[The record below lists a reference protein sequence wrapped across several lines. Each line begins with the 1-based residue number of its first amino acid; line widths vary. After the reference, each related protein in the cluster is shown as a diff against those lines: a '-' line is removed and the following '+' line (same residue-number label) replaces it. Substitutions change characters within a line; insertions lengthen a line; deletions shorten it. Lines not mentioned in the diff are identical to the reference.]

1 MRKYI
6 VSILSVCALL
16 SCEAPVEGLN
26 DNPNAFTDA
35 PISLLINHALL
46 NVASISEAEPARFG
60 AIFTDQLTGV
70 DRQYGTLNLYSVT
83 GADFDE
89 VWDDL
94 YGRGISQTQ
103 IAKQKAQDGGNTLVV
118 GQTLILEG
126 YYFAEA
132 ALVFN
137 DVPYAEVNSLDF
149 ADPVYEEQETVLRA
163 AIGLIEDGIAKV
175 GSASAANNVF
185 ETASSWAQV
194 GNALKARYL
203 LALGEYQNA
212 HDAAVAANFSSSEND
227 WSIIH
232 TTANYGENL
241 FWQFEIEQRQDYLKV
256 ENSYMSRLLK
266 NGEDVYRGNSK
277 TDETARYNF
286 YVAPNG
292 LSMNTTDG
300 FAAQTRNFPVVS
312 FEEVQMIIA
321 EAAARLNL
329 ASNSLA
335 AINKVRTSNAVK
347 FSSQY
352 DAYEVSDFEVGGM
365 VNHGESTPF
374 NAMIKEALLEKYCSV
389 IGVPTFQDVLRTE
402 NLINVPIKNS
412 NTTVIPQ
419 RFIYSSA
426 EQASNSN
433 FPGLIGLYVK
443 TDIYN

>member
-1 MRKYI
+1 
-6 VSILSVCALL
+6 
-16 SCEAPVEGLN
+16 
-26 DNPNAFTDA
+26 
-35 PISLLINHALL
+35 
-46 NVASISEAEPARFG
+46 
-60 AIFTDQLTGV
+60 
-70 DRQYGTLNLYSVT
+70 
-83 GADFDE
+83 
-89 VWDDL
+89 
-94 YGRGISQTQ
+94 
-103 IAKQKAQDGGNTLVV
+103 
-118 GQTLILEG
+118 
-126 YYFAEA
+126 
-132 ALVFN
+132 
-137 DVPYAEVNSLDF
+137 
-149 ADPVYEEQETVLRA
+149 
-163 AIGLIEDGIAKV
+163 
-175 GSASAANNVF
+175 
-185 ETASSWAQV
+185 
-194 GNALKARYL
+194 
-203 LALGEYQNA
+203 
-212 HDAAVAANFSSSEND
+212 
-227 WSIIH
+227 
-232 TTANYGENL
+232 
-241 FWQFEIEQRQDYLKV
+241 
-256 ENSYMSRLLK
+256 MSRLLK

-335 AINKVRTSNAVK
+335 AINKVRASNAVK

>member
-1 MRKYI
+1 MKKYI
-6 VSILSVCALL
+6 ASILSVFALI

-26 DNPNAFTDA
+26 NNPNQFTDA
-35 PISLLINHALL
+35 PISLLLNHALL
-46 NVASISEAEPARFG
+46 NVASIAEAEPARFG
-60 AIFTDQLTGV
+60 AIFSDQLTGV

-83 GADFDE
+83 GADYDE

-103 IAKQKAQDGGNTLVV
+103 IAKQKAQDGGNTLVE
-118 GQTLILEG
+118 GQALILEG

-132 ALVFN
+132 AMVFN

-149 ADPVYEEQETVLRA
+149 ADPAYEEQETVIRA
-163 AIGLIEDGIAKV
+163 AIGLIEQGIAKA

-203 LALGEYQNA
+203 LSLGEYQNA
-212 HDAAVAANFSSSEND
+212 HDAAVAANFSSNDND
-227 WSIIH
+227 WSIKH

-241 FWQFEIEQRQDYLKV
+241 FWQFEVEQRQDYLKV

-266 NGEDVYRGNSK
+266 DGEDVYRGNAK

-300 FAAQTRNFPVVS
+300 FASQTRNYPVVS

-329 ASNSLA
+329 ATNSLE
-335 AINKVRTSNAVK
+335 AINKVRASNAVK

-352 DAYEVSDFEVGGM
+352 DAYTVSDFEVGGM

-389 IGVPTFQDVLRTE
+389 IGVPSFLDVNRTN
-402 NLINVPIKNS
+402 NLINVPIKNA
-412 NTTVIPQ
+412 NVTTIPQ

-433 FPGLIGLYVK
+433 FPGLVDQYVK
-443 TDIYN
+443 TDINN

>member
-1 MRKYI
+1 MKKYI
-6 VSILSVCALL
+6 ASILSVFALI

-35 PISLLINHALL
+35 PISLLLNHALL
-46 NVASISEAEPARFG
+46 NVASVAEAEPARYG
-60 AIFTDQLTGV
+60 AIFSDQLTGV

-103 IAKQKAQDGGNTLVV
+103 IAKQKAIDGGNALVE
-118 GQTLILEG
+118 GQALILEG

-137 DVPYAEVNSLDF
+137 DVPYGEVNSLDF
-149 ADPVYEEQETVLRA
+149 SDPVYEEQESVIRA
-163 AIGLIEDGIAKV
+163 AIGLIDQGISKA

-185 ETASSWAQV
+185 ETTSSWAQV

-203 LALGEYQNA
+203 LSLGEYQNA
-212 HDAAVAANFSSSEND
+212 HDAAVAANFSSNDND
-227 WSIIH
+227 WSIKH

-241 FWQFEIEQRQDYLKV
+241 FWQFEVEQRQDYLKV

-266 NGEDVYRGNSK
+266 SDETIYRGNSK

-300 FAAQTRNFPVVS
+300 FASQTRNYPVVS

-329 ASNSLA
+329 ATNSLE
-335 AINKVRTSNAVK
+335 AINKVRASNAVK

-389 IGVPTFQDVLRTE
+389 IGVPSFLDVNRTN
-402 NLINVPIKNS
+402 NLINVPIKNA
-412 NTTVIPQ
+412 NVTTIPQ

-433 FPGLIGLYVK
+433 FPGLVDQYVK
-443 TDIYN
+443 TDINN

>member
-1 MRKYI
+1 MKKYI
-6 VSILSVCALL
+6 ASILSVFALI

-26 DNPNAFTDA
+26 NNPNQFTDA
-35 PISLLINHALL
+35 PISLLLNHALL
-46 NVASISEAEPARFG
+46 NVASIAEAEPARFG
-60 AIFTDQLTGV
+60 AIFSDQLTGV

-83 GADFDE
+83 GADYDE

-103 IAKQKAQDGGNTLVV
+103 IAKQKAQDGGNTLVE
-118 GQTLILEG
+118 GQALILEG

-132 ALVFN
+132 AMVFN

-149 ADPVYEEQETVLRA
+149 ADPAYEEQETVIRA
-163 AIGLIEDGIAKV
+163 AIGLIEQGIAKAS
-175 GSASAANNVF
+175 SASAANNVF

-203 LALGEYQNA
+203 LSLGEYQNA
-212 HDAAVAANFSSSEND
+212 HDAAVAANFNSNKND
-227 WSIIH
+227 WSIKH

-241 FWQFEIEQRQDYLKV
+241 FWQFEVEQRQDYLKV

-266 NGEDVYRGNSK
+266 DGEDVYRGNAK

-300 FAAQTRNFPVVS
+300 FASQTRNYPVVS

-329 ASNSLA
+329 ATNSLE
-335 AINKVRTSNAVK
+335 AINKVRASNAVK

-352 DAYEVSDFEVGGM
+352 DAYTVSDFEVGGM

-389 IGVPTFQDVLRTE
+389 IGVPSFLDVNRTN
-402 NLINVPIKNS
+402 NLINVPIKNA
-412 NTTVIPQ
+412 NVTTIPQ

-433 FPGLIGLYVK
+433 FPGLVDQYVK
-443 TDIYN
+443 TDINN

>member
-1 MRKYI
+1 MKKYI
-6 VSILSVCALL
+6 ASILSVFALL

-35 PISLLINHALL
+35 PISLLLNHALL
-46 NVASISEAEPARFG
+46 NVASIAEAEPARYG
-60 AIFTDQLTGV
+60 AIFSDQLTGV

-103 IAKQKAQDGGNTLVV
+103 IAKQKAQDGGNALVE
-118 GQTLILEG
+118 GQALILEG

-149 ADPVYEEQETVLRA
+149 ADPIYEEQESVIRA
-163 AIGLIEDGIAKV
+163 AIGLIDQGISKV
-175 GSASAANNVF
+175 GSASAVNNVF
-185 ETASSWAQV
+185 ETTSSWAQV

-203 LALGEYQNA
+203 LSLREYQNA
-212 HDAAVAANFSSSEND
+212 HDAAVAANFSSNDND
-227 WSIIH
+227 WSIKH

-241 FWQFEIEQRQDYLKV
+241 FWQFEVEQRQDYLKV

-266 NGEDVYRGNSK
+266 DGEDVYRGNAK

-300 FAAQTRNFPVVS
+300 FASQTRNYPVVS

-329 ASNSLA
+329 ATNSLE
-335 AINKVRTSNAVK
+335 AINKVRASNAVK

-352 DAYEVSDFEVGGM
+352 DAYTVSDFEVGGM

-389 IGVPTFQDVLRTE
+389 IGVPSFLDVNRTN
-402 NLINVPIKNS
+402 NLINVPIKNA
-412 NTTVIPQ
+412 NVTTIPQ

-433 FPGLIGLYVK
+433 FPGLVDQYVK
-443 TDIYN
+443 TDINN